1 MLIRMGRQKLVPIF
15 LVQQVPQP
23 TVHAVLR
30 LGTHLANLK
39 HVRSIV
45 FEESRSPDELKRGR
59 FLLAHKGGIS
69 ENQFH
74 CRLQAWRIG
83 KFRVNLFVL
92 RFVDRTGISNWHK
105 YLAQISTQSM
115 SFSNTLLE

>member
-1 MLIRMGRQKLVPIF
+1 MPIRIGRQKLVPIF
-15 LVQQVPQP
+15 LVQQVPEP

-45 FEESRSPDELKRGR
+45 FEESRSPDELN
-59 FLLAHKGGIS
+59 LLAHKGGIS

-92 RFVDRTGISNWHK
+92 RFVDRTEFPIGI
-105 YLAQISTQSM
+105 
-115 SFSNTLLE
+115 NT

>member
-30 LGTHLANLK
+30 LGTHFANLK

-83 KFRVNLFVL
+83 KFGVNL
-92 RFVDRTGISNWHK
+92 FVDRTGISNWHK
-105 YLAQISTQSM
+105 YLVQISTQSM